1 MALKKSFQSSYGTNH
16 SESYYKVDR
25 VSMANDQM
33 ECQVGVYASEA
44 ARTANS
50 GSLDLFWYYFPYISS
65 INENFVSQSYEH
77 LKTLYT
83 YTEALDV

>member
-1 MALKKSFQSSYGTNH
+1 MALKKSYSSRFGTNH
-16 SESYYKVDR
+16 TQAYHKVIR
-25 VSMANDQM
+25 VTMANDQM